1 MADNKE
7 LQIELVKVTE
17 ELKKHCQCFDCND
30 GADIQE
36 YVGKFLRVLAQMFC
50 WVDKTCATILKTA
63 REEIIELGN
72 YEICECKAIFE
83 FKPYYFKGFD
93 PSTVKLFLHK
103 RQGLSREVIELDRT
117 KWSWDSI
124 DGTILIDMTEQINPC
139 CQCDTS
145 CQCETTYKLV
155 ARYEAGYTA
164 ETLPLCVYEAMCHF
178 LQVFIAY
185 QNNCGSLDDC
195 SKMDR
200 LAVGSVLK
208 SKSVDYLIRTW
219 DVDTASLEYIYTKLI
234 NRWAL
239 QSLSMLSLCQYE
251 NTSVFIAVGK
261 ARKHE
266 SKVSRGVHKRG

>member
-1 MADNKE
+1 M
-7 LQIELVKVTE
+7 
-17 ELKKHCQCFDCND
+17 
-30 GADIQE
+30 
-36 YVGKFLRVLAQMFC
+36 
-50 WVDKTCATILKTA
+50 
-63 REEIIELGN
+63 
-72 YEICECKAIFE
+72 
-83 FKPYYFKGFD
+83 
-93 PSTVKLFLHK
+93 
-103 RQGLSREVIELDRT
+103 
-117 KWSWDSI
+117 
-124 DGTILIDMTEQINPC
+124 
-139 CQCDTS
+139 
-145 CQCETTYKLV
+145 
-155 ARYEAGYTA
+155 
-164 ETLPLCVYEAMCHF
+164 
-178 LQVFIAY
+178 QVFIAY

-261 ARKHE
+261 ERKHE